1 MSKLEY
7 RDIKQPNYRHVGKY
21 TPRKDAKDI
30 VTGKAIFLDDF
41 SVPHM
46 LYGKTKRSPYPHA
59 RILSIDT
66 SRGSGGSDCS
76 RYSGDCR
83 GGHRPD

>member
-21 TPRKDAKDI
+21 TPRKRRKGHCDRK
-30 VTGKAIFLDDF
+30 GNFPDDF

-46 LYGKTKRSPYPHA
+46 LYGKTKEA
-59 RILSIDT
+59 LILMPESF
-66 SRGSGGSDCS
+66 
-76 RYSGDCR
+76 
-83 GGHRPD
+83 P

>member
-21 TPRKDAKDI
+21 TPRKDANDI
-30 VTGKAIFLDDF
+30 ETGKAVFLDDF

-46 LYGKTKRSPYPHA
+46 LYRNTKRSP
-59 RILSIDT
+59 
-66 SRGSGGSDCS
+66 
-76 RYSGDCR
+76 
-83 GGHRPD
+83 

>member
-41 SVPHM
+41 Q
-46 LYGKTKRSPYPHA
+46 YPTCCTERPKEA
-59 RILSIDT
+59 LILMPESF
-66 SRGSGGSDCS
+66 
-76 RYSGDCR
+76 
-83 GGHRPD
+83 P

>member
-30 VTGKAIFLDDF
+30 VTGKAVFLDDF

-46 LYGKTKRSPYPHA
+46 LFPEYAP
-59 RILSIDT
+59 
-66 SRGSGGSDCS
+66 
-76 RYSGDCR
+76 
-83 GGHRPD
+83 